1 MPGIFLAEYVTTGC
15 NGYCVTS
22 IVNTL
27 GKDVTID
34 PPLVELEEIEDDFD
48 NILNILKFSNRG
60 QWSTS

>member
-1 MPGIFLAEYVTTGC
+1 VPGIFLAESLTMGC

-48 NILNILKFSNRG
+48 NSLNIVELS
-60 QWSTS
+60 S